1 MRKHILIAD
10 TSKVSR
16 YVLENYLSEK
26 FNVASV
32 SSISEALDISNE
44 IKPDL
49 VIMSYELKDGNA
61 FQFCESLKEKNLNIP
76 LVIIT
81 SNKEEISKYDAY
93 EYGIIEFLDRDKI
106 DESIVDIVDEIINL
120 YSNINLS
127 DSYIVAVDDSITQ
140 LKFIENVLQQTN
152 AKYKLFSD
160 PKKFLM
166 EIEKQIPDI
175 CIIDI
180 FMDEIDGI
188 ELTKAIRK
196 NKKLVNT
203 RIVIQTGS
211 RESSL
216 IRTLIVFG
224 ADDYL
229 LKPYSPEELLLKII
243 NNVKIKKINDE
254 LDEINKELFLK
265 ATTDPLTKLYNRR
278 FILEQ
283 LNILIANF
291 NRYLTPFAV
300 IILDLDHFKHIND
313 TYGHDVG
320 DDVLVHFSS
329 ILRATLRKT
338 DIIGRFGGEEF
349 LCLIPNISNES
360 IATVVSKILSNV
372 RSYKIKSNNETI
384 TFTVS
389 IGCCIFNKN
398 YKTSNE
404 IIKCAD
410 EMLYM
415 AKNNGRNRAYLK
427 IDDDIIEIT

>member
-26 FNVASV
+26 FRVTSV
-32 SSISEALDISNE
+32 SSISEALEIINDIQ
-44 IKPDL
+44 PDL
-49 VIMSYELKDGNA
+49 IIMSYELSDGNA
-61 FQFCESLKEKNLNIP
+61 FQFCETLKEKNINIP
-76 LVIIT
+76 FIIIT

-93 EYGIIEFLDRDKI
+93 EYGIIEFLDRDNI

-127 DSYIVAVDDSITQ
+127 DSYIVVVDDSITQ
-140 LKFIENVLQQTN
+140 LKFIENILQQTN
-152 AKYKLFSD
+152 AKYKLFSN
-160 PKKFLM
+160 PEKFLK
-166 EIEKQIPDI
+166 EVEKQTPDI

-180 FMDEIDGI
+180 FMDKIDGI
-188 ELTKAIRK
+188 ELTKTIRK
-196 NKKLVNT
+196 NKKLMNT
-203 RIVIQTGS
+203 RIIIQTGS

-229 LKPYSPEELLLKII
+229 LKPYSPEELILRII
-243 NNVKIKKINDE
+243 NNMKIKKINDE

-300 IILDLDHFKHIND
+300 LILDLDHFKHIND

-320 DDVLVHFSS
+320 DDVLIHFSG

-349 LCLIPNISNES
+349 LCLIPNVSNNSMATVISKLLHNVRNHKIKTNES
-360 IATVVSKILSNV
+360 
-372 RSYKIKSNNETI
+372 TI

-410 EMLYM
+410 KMLYM
-415 AKNNGRNRAYLK
+415 AKNNGRNKAYLK
-427 IDDDIIEIT
+427 IDDDIIEIS